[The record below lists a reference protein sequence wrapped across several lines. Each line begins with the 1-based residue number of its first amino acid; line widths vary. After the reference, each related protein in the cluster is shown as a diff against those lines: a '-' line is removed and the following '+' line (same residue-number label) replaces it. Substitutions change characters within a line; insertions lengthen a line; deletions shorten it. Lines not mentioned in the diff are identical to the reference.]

1 MQRQNRSIYN
11 TAVIFAYSKF
21 KQRSTKEY
29 QCFVFKKSSCIYMYN
44 VLKSVLWAFF
54 LQDCVLHP
62 FVLETFKFIVNQ
74 TKVTILL
81 QIKVSFPFI
90 LRALLLSSVCCTSYW
105 FHYPDRHD
113 ILVNSPTS
121 ELRVKQALEHET
133 HFPKVIFLHLSVILF
148 TGGSTWAGTPPAG
161 TLPHQVHPLPQ
172 AGTPPSPRQVH
183 PHPPGRYT
191 PTPRQVHPPLAGTPP
206 GRYTPRSSAG
216 WEIRAT
222 SGRYASYW
230 NTFLFSSVY

>member
-1 MQRQNRSIYN
+1 
-11 TAVIFAYSKF
+11 
-21 KQRSTKEY
+21 
-29 QCFVFKKSSCIYMYN
+29 MYN

-148 TGGSTWAGTPPAG
+148 TGGEYLGRYTPSRYTPPSGTPPPPGWYTPLPKAGTPP
-161 TLPHQVHPLPQ
+161 P
-172 AGTPPSPRQVH
+172 PRQVH

-191 PTPRQVHPPLAGTPP
+191 PTPQAGTPPPPGRYTPLGRHTPWQVHPP

>member
-1 MQRQNRSIYN
+1 
-11 TAVIFAYSKF
+11 
-21 KQRSTKEY
+21 
-29 QCFVFKKSSCIYMYN
+29 MYN
-44 VLKSVLWAFF
+44 VLKWVLWAFF

-148 TGGSTWAGTPPAG
+148 TGGEYLGRYTPSRYTPPSGTPPPPGWYTPLPKAGTPP
-161 TLPHQVHPLPQ
+161 P
-172 AGTPPSPRQVH
+172 PRQVH
-183 PHPPGRYT
+183 PHPLGRHT
-191 PTPRQVHPPLAGTPP
+191 PWQVHPPGQAHPP
-206 GRYTPRSSAG
+206 EQCRLGDTGNKRAVRILLEYILVLFCVLNKCPRA
-216 WEIRAT
+216 
-222 SGRYASYW
+222 
-230 NTFLFSSVY
+230 FVYK

>member
-1 MQRQNRSIYN
+1 
-11 TAVIFAYSKF
+11 
-21 KQRSTKEY
+21 
-29 QCFVFKKSSCIYMYN
+29 MYN

-148 TGGSTWAGTPPAG
+148 TGGGEYLGRYTPSRY
-161 TLPHQVHPLPQ
+161 
-172 AGTPPSPRQVH
+172 TPPSGT

-191 PTPRQVHPPLAGTPP
+191 PLGRHTPWKVHPP
-206 GRYTPRSSAG
+206 GRYTPPEQCRLGDMGNKRAVCILLEYILVSLHIRSM
-216 WEIRAT
+216 
-222 SGRYASYW
+222 
-230 NTFLFSSVY
+230 